1 MKTRARLLSAAVAV
15 GAAGTVLVGVAPA
28 AQAVQGQSSC
38 PGEVLCLY
46 QYKNYGGQ
54 MLKVASNSRLT
65 SLGSWDNK
73 PSSMV
78 NNSGYTIY
86 LYSDKN
92 YKGSSYT
99 AKHDSVDTTF
109 SNNHFDNT
117 ASSVHGH

>member
-1 MKTRARLLSAAVAV
+1 MSMRARVLSAAVAL

-28 AQAVQGQSSC
+28 AQAQLGRASC

-54 MLKVASNSRLT
+54 MKEFAGNAHYT

-86 LYSDKN
+86 LYADTN
-92 YKGSSYT
+92 YKGKTYT

-109 SNNHFDNT
+109 SNNSFDNT
-117 ASSVHGH
+117 ASSLHGH